1 VRHGEPFLVRWG
13 KALLKRQVKL
23 FGRSPASAINSDQI
37 RALDPLCQFECSF
50 KRTEKKDFLFCPPR
64 EISVIDMVQED
75 IAPDERRKPLAP
87 KAVDRG

>member
-50 KRTEKKDFLFCPPR
+50 KRTEKKDFLFLPV
-64 EISVIDMVQED
+64 SGDFG
-75 IAPDERRKPLAP
+75 
-87 KAVDRG
+87 DRYGPGGHRSG